1 MCKTFNKNMGCWVI
15 ATANPQNL
23 GGGKILIRLLTFLA
37 TSTEFPHR
45 ISPTKNT
52 QEVACP
58 VEDTSFMSYLP
69 V

>member
-1 MCKTFNKNMGCWVI
+1 MFKIFNKNMGYWFI
-15 ATANPQNL
+15 ATANPQNP

-37 TSTEFPHR
+37 TLTEFPHR

-58 VEDTSFMSYLP
+58 VEDASFMSCLP